1 MRSGKEGKKRGAKA
15 QLLKDMLG
23 GGYPSNNVKQVTQT
37 SAAPPA
43 LLAIFRELVNMS
55 SDVEAIN
62 QYCLR
67 ISLNHVGS
75 ASGRHN
81 HISTEA
87 TASTM
92 SQNFPASFRR
102 RLR

>member
-15 QLLKDMLG
+15 QLLKDML